1 MKKIHVILMV
11 LVLAASSCSTS
22 QSALN
27 DLRQLSYDI
36 NTQGSAYGVKE
47 WSRTANKYYKVDKKI
62 VNYIKKDAYTQ
73 EEMEEIGQL
82 QVDCVTGFST
92 GVTENITNK
101 VNNAASLIKGII
113 NGWKSKT
120 DR

>member
-11 LVLAASSCSTS
+11 LAFAASSCSTS

-27 DLRQLSYDI
+27 DLRKISYEI
-36 NTQGSAYGVKE
+36 NTEGSTYGVKE
-47 WSRTANKYYKVDKKI
+47 WSRTADKYYKVDKKI

-73 EEMEEIGQL
+73 EELEEIGQL
-82 QVDCVTGFST
+82 QVDCLAGFTT
-92 GVTENITNK
+92 GVTENISNK

-120 DR
+120 EK